1 MCQLKALQVKR
12 LPTFQIDK
20 KFLNSL
26 IENSMQNSSEKH
38 IIVDVEGKDTQ
49 EINSEDQRSRKP
61 AIFDENHAITK
72 QTKKERE

>member
-1 MCQLKALQVKR
+1 
-12 LPTFQIDK
+12 
-20 KFLNSL
+20 
-26 IENSMQNSSEKH
+26 MQNSREKEVM
-38 IIVDVEGKDTQ
+38 VDVETWKVLKDTQ